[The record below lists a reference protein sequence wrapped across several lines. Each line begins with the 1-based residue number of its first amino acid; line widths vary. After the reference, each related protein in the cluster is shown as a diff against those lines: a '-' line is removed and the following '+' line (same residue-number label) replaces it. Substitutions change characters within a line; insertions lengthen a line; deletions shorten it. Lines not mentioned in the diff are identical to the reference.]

1 MENLPTNL
9 CFEREGTTNQEGVP
23 ITIDLWSIFNEFP
36 SLNFA
41 TVYVKVDYVIFPH
54 AENTFWFY
62 IESPHVIAPD
72 KKPYTL
78 AAAKKQAPEVVV
90 LTNTAATGDSRIR
103 ILIFYWPTHIN
114 RGRRP
119 YRIVSRHNTRKLA
132 LGCEPDHRWFPCHVR
147 RSERSSIDRR
157 QWPGQRRL
165 RPL

>member
-90 LTNTAATGDSRIR
+90 LTNTAATGDSFSSCHRMSHKTSH
-103 ILIFYWPTHIN
+103 LSFKIFNLIN
-114 RGRRP
+114 REP
-119 YRIVSRHNTRKLA
+119 LNTL
-132 LGCEPDHRWFPCHVR
+132 W
-147 RSERSSIDRR
+147 SIKVTLIIP
-157 QWPGQRRL
+157 QQ
-165 RPL
+165 